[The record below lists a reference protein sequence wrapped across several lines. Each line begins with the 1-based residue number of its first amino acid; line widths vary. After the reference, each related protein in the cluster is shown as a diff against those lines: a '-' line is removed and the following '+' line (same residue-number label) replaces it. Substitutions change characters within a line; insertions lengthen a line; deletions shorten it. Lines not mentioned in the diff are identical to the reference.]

1 MESAEWTLV
10 FFVKSSAVALNT
22 VELVNTTMY
31 VVMIFSLF
39 MAAGAAN
46 KAKSDFL
53 ANMSHDI
60 RTPMNAIVGITNLMP
75 HVSHDPEKVEEY
87 TRKIQAS
94 SRHLLGLI
102 NDVLDMSKIETIIRP
117 QTVARRQSFV
127 IRVNNIQHENIFC
140 GGTRLQQA
148 WMPIFPSPLIWHFWK
163 KRSVV

>member
-31 VVMIFSLF
+31 VVMIFALF

-46 KAKSDFL
+46 KAKSGFL

-94 SRHLLGLI
+94 SRHPLGLI
-102 NDVLDMSKIETIIRP
+102 NDVLDMSKIQTIIRP

-140 GGTRLQQA
+140 DGTRL
-148 WMPIFPSPLIWHFWK
+148 
-163 KRSVV
+163 